1 MSEIDILFFDV
12 GGVCLTNGWD
22 ADARRAA
29 SRHFSLDFE
38 DVEARHHTLA
48 EAFERGD
55 CGLEAYLAEVVFH
68 RARPFTRE
76 AVIAF
81 MQAQS
86 RPHPSSLSLIRR
98 LASENLYRL
107 AAINNESRELNRYRI
122 DAFGLGTIF
131 SAFFSSC
138 YLGVLKPDPRIYQ
151 LALEVMHAAPSR
163 CLFIDDREENVAGAQ
178 AVGMRAIHV
187 SGPGRL
193 AAALRAAGTTLGP

>member
-29 SRHFSLDFE
+29 SRHFSLDLE
-38 DVEARHHTLA
+38 DVEARHHTLV

-55 CGLEAYLAEVVFH
+55 CGSRHLAEVVFH

-107 AAINNESRELNRYRI
+107 AAITNESRELNHYRI

-131 SAFFSSC
+131 SAFFNSC
-138 YLGVLKPDPRIYQ
+138 YLGVPKPDPRIDQ

-178 AVGMRAIHV
+178 AVGIRR
-187 SGPGRL
+187 STSPEPGRL
-193 AAALRAAGTTLGP
+193 AAALSAAGITLGP